1 MHTLTTVHHS
11 TRHADPLRLGVGLA
25 TGYTDVWE
33 HSGGERH
40 IVVDWS
46 PIIEDLY
53 SPELGNP
60 LGCRGSA
67 CVEVMTTL
75 HGNAPSLR
83 RRAEGCIP
91 PKDHSIRTPS
101 LHVGASEGLQ
111 SLFSYSSDPVFPLL
125 SLQLRVLGDRVFVL
139 ISWLDTPLHFVIIH
153 SMLWDIFID
162 HLFTLHLAVDIFM
175 TPEFS
180 SYIQISDC
188 HLRTMCF
195 QFRSRL
201 SLESHSWRRVGGRL
215 IRADS
220 YLSSDS
226 SVEMSDE
233 LASTLASIQEFMAGT
248 TQAIP
253 PRVSLGTPFHLTDHY
268 ETIPPPTVIVSL
280 PLVPTIED
288 TRLAEQEAKVERL
301 ESMMRQIRLQDGGLT
316 WDDRDGIPAASC
328 PPSFA
333 CQTLSLVALFPMS
346 LSGAAQ
352 RWFAS
357 VEPSRLRT
365 WEDVAREF
373 LTQFAFSADIDVSR
387 RELEATRQRSDESIS
402 SFVTR
407 WRAKVVGMIDRP
419 KEQDQIDM
427 VLRNLQPRFAR
438 RLVGIPFQDLR
449 SLVQAAFS
457 VEEAIARGLWTD
469 TTPSPDSK
477 GKKLIG
483 PFGRSGEVGAISYQ
497 HRRPAH
503 HSLYRPPTVRA
514 HFLHPQYQYQPD
526 YAQEPYIAQT
536 SMQPRP
542 PHREP
547 LLTRHLDHMHRGPP
561 RQFTPL
567 GMTLTRALRSLRDVG
582 VIVPLAS
589 RPLPHPIPPHFRSH
603 EHCLYH
609 QMQGHDTERCSAL
622 HHAIQDLID
631 SGVVDLA
638 RPSVTTNPL
647 PTHSTHAVPPPPG
660 LQ

>member
-1 MHTLTTVHHS
+1 
-11 TRHADPLRLGVGLA
+11 
-25 TGYTDVWE
+25 
-33 HSGGERH
+33 
-40 IVVDWS
+40 
-46 PIIEDLY
+46 
-53 SPELGNP
+53 
-60 LGCRGSA
+60 
-67 CVEVMTTL
+67 
-75 HGNAPSLR
+75 
-83 RRAEGCIP
+83 
-91 PKDHSIRTPS
+91 
-101 LHVGASEGLQ
+101 
-111 SLFSYSSDPVFPLL
+111 
-125 SLQLRVLGDRVFVL
+125 
-139 ISWLDTPLHFVIIH
+139 
-153 SMLWDIFID
+153 
-162 HLFTLHLAVDIFM
+162 
-175 TPEFS
+175 
-180 SYIQISDC
+180 
-188 HLRTMCF
+188 
-195 QFRSRL
+195 
-201 SLESHSWRRVGGRL
+201 
-215 IRADS
+215 
-220 YLSSDS
+220 
-226 SVEMSDE
+226 MSDE
-233 LASTLASIQEFMAGT
+233 LASTLASIQEFMAG
-248 TQAIP
+248 
-253 PRVSLGTPFHLTDHY
+253 VSRRLDQLESSRQDPHSAGMVID
-268 ETIPPPTVIVSL
+268 ETIPHASQTAQTRPPGVSL
-280 PLVPTIED
+280 VPPPMVPTIED

-301 ESMMRQIRLQDGGLT
+301 ESMMRQIRLQNGGLT
-316 WDDRDGIPAASC
+316 WDDRDDIPAANLPAKFRMPDIERYSGIGC
-328 PPSFA
+328 PKIHLRLYSTVMRA
-333 CQTLSLVALFPMS
+333 HGIDDAQLVALFPMS

-365 WEDVAREF
+365 WEDVAHEF

-387 RELEATRQRSDESIS
+387 RELEATRQRPDESIS

-407 WRAKVVGMIDRP
+407 WRAKVAGMVDRP

-427 VLRNLQPRFAR
+427 VLQNLQSRFAR

-469 TTPSPDSK
+469 TTPSPNSK

-483 PFGRSGEVGAISYQ
+483 PFGRSGEVGTISYQ

-514 HFLHPQYQYQPD
+514 PFSLPQYQYQLD

-542 PHREP
+542 PHPRAATHP
-547 LLTRHLDHMHRGPP
+547 PP
-561 RQFTPL
+561 RPYAQ
-567 GMTLTRALRSLRDVG
+567 RDAG
-582 VIVPLAS
+582 VIVPLAL

-609 QMQGHDTERCSAL
+609 QIPGHDTEHCSAL

-647 PTHSTHAVPPPPG
+647 PTHTTHAVPPPPS